1 MSYAIGFLF
10 YEWLRKS
17 QIDGLAARLEGLLR
31 HFVFIQYSTLTI
43 TYKIEYESQMRL

>member
-17 QIDGLAARLEGLLR
+17 QIDAARLEGLLR